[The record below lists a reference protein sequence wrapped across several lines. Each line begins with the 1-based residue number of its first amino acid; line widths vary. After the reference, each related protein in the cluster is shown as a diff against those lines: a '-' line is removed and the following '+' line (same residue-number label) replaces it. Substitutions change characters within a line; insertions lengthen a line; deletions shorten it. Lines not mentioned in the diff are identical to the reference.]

1 MMQYTLITKNG
12 KILQF
17 YVKSVAETYKQIY
30 GGYIVSEDILIDKTR
45 IVTEAKLVNITR
57 CIVTLS

>member
-17 YVKSVAETYKQIY
+17 YVKAVAETYKQIY

-45 IVTEAKLVNITR
+45 IVTKASLVNKTH
-57 CIVTLS
+57 CIVTFS

>member
-45 IVTEAKLVNITR
+45 IVTEAKLVAITR
-57 CIVTLS
+57 CIVAFS

>member
-17 YVKSVAETYKQIY
+17 YIKAVAETYKQIY
-30 GGYIVSEDILIDKTR
+30 GGD
-45 IVTEAKLVNITR
+45 IVTEEILIVTKASLVDQTR
-57 CIVTLS
+57 CIVTFS

>member
-1 MMQYTLITKNG
+1 MQYTLITKNG

-30 GGYIVSEDILIDKTR
+30 GGHIVTEDILIDKTR
-45 IVTEAKLVNITR
+45 IVTEAKLVAITR
-57 CIVTLS
+57 CIVAFS

>member
-17 YVKSVAETYKQIY
+17 YIKAVAETYKQIY
-30 GGYIVSEDILIDKTR
+30 GGDIVTEDILIVTKASLVDK
-45 IVTEAKLVNITR
+45 TR
-57 CIVTLS
+57 CIVTFS

>member
-45 IVTEAKLVNITR
+45 IVNQNIF
-57 CIVTLS
+57 

>member
-17 YVKSVAETYKQIY
+17 YVKAVAKMYKQIH
-30 GGYIVSEDILIDKTR
+30 GGYIVSNDVLVDKTR
-45 IVTEAKLVNITR
+45 QSVVQ
-57 CIVTLS
+57 

>member
-17 YVKSVAETYKQIY
+17 YVKAVAEMYKQIY
-30 GGYIVSEDILIDKTR
+30 GGDIVTEDILI
-45 IVTEAKLVNITR
+45 VTKASLVDNIR
-57 CIVTLS
+57 CIVTFS

>member
-1 MMQYTLITKNG
+1 MQYTLITKNG

-30 GGYIVSEDILIDKTR
+30 GGYIVTEDILIDKTR
-45 IVTEAKLVNITR
+45 IVTEAKLVDITR

>member
-30 GGYIVSEDILIDKTR
+30 GGYIVTEDILIDKTR
-45 IVTEAKLVNITR
+45 IVTEAKLVDITR

>member
-30 GGYIVSEDILIDKTR
+30 GGHIVTEDILIDKTR
-45 IVTEAKLVNITR
+45 IVTEAKLVDITR

>member
-1 MMQYTLITKNG
+1 MQYTLITKNG

-45 IVTEAKLVNITR
+45 IVTEAKLVDITR

>member
-17 YVKSVAETYKQIY
+17 YIKALAETYKIIY
-30 GGYIVSEDILIDKTR
+30 GGYIVTDDILVDKTR
-45 IVTEAKLVNITR
+45 QSVV
-57 CIVTLS
+57 

>member
-30 GGYIVSEDILIDKTR
+30 GGDIVTEDILIDKTR
-45 IVTEAKLVNITR
+45 IVTEAKLVDITR
-57 CIVTLS
+57 CIVTFS

>member
-17 YVKSVAETYKQIY
+17 YVKAVAETYKQIY
-30 GGYIVSEDILIDKTR
+30 GGDIVTEDILIVTKASLVDK
-45 IVTEAKLVNITR
+45 TR
-57 CIVTLS
+57 CIVTFS

>member
-1 MMQYTLITKNG
+1 MQYTLITKNG

-45 IVTEAKLVNITR
+45 IVTEARLVNKTR
-57 CIVTLS
+57 CIVTLF

>member
-45 IVTEAKLVNITR
+45 IVTEAKLVDITR

>member
-30 GGYIVSEDILIDKTR
+30 GGHIVTEDILIDKTR
-45 IVTEAKLVNITR
+45 IVTEAKLVAITR
-57 CIVTLS
+57 CIVAFS

>member
-45 IVTEAKLVNITR
+45 IVTEARLVNKTH
-57 CIVTLS
+57 CIVTFS